1 MNERY
6 ENELREM
13 LQLNEEIHNLLTD
26 LLDEKASNEAKIK
39 GVLRFNVLRFKKGE
53 CVSFIMNNKAYI
65 GCLSKD
71 LLSTDKIV
79 EFLLYTDV
87 DSDKAVFCSLHGD
100 TPRLHVNFDDITN
113 IRYSHDSEIALLAL
127 NCAENELFFDKKT
140 HMVFPYKI
148 GRAKKG
154 GSYYG
159 IFINNDSVDIVP
171 CTDTYSTIDDKRFL
185 EGRYFLSKDDAV
197 EFITSCYEDKL
208 KERSIL

>member
-6 ENELREM
+6 ENELREI
-13 LQLNEEIHNLLTD
+13 LHKWEEIHNLLTN
-26 LLDEKASNEAKIK
+26 LLDEKASNEAK
-39 GVLRFNVLRFKKGE
+39 KKETFTFGKNAY
-53 CVSFIMNNKAYI
+53 VSFIMNKTTYV
-65 GCLSKD
+65 GCLSSN
-71 LLSTDKIV
+71 LSYTDNIA
-79 EFLLYTDV
+79 EFYLYTNI
-87 DSDKAVFCSLHGD
+87 DSDKVSFCLIDGNTSNI
-100 TPRLHVNFDDITN
+100 RVNLADISN
-113 IRYSHDSEIALLAL
+113 IRYSNDNEIQLFALI
-127 NCAENELFFDKKT
+127 CAKNEVYFDEKT
-140 HMVFPYKI
+140 HMLFPYKI

-159 IFINNDSVDIVP
+159 VFINNDSVDIVP

>member
-1 MNERY
+1 MNERL
-6 ENELREM
+6 ENVLREI
-13 LQLNEEIHNLLTD
+13 LQRNEAIHNLLTE
-26 LLDEKASNEAKIK
+26 LLDEKAASNEANEEGIIW
-39 GVLRFNVLRFKKGE
+39 FKKNDY
-53 CVSFIMNNKAYI
+53 VSFMTNRTAHV
-65 GCLSKD
+65 GCLAKD
-71 LLSTDKIV
+71 LLSTDNFV
-79 EFLLYTDV
+79 EFYLHTNTDTNNV
-87 DSDKAVFCSLHGD
+87 AFCLIDGNTSNI
-100 TPRLHVNFDDITN
+100 RVNLADISN
-113 IRYSHDSEIALLAL
+113 IRYSNDNEIQLLVL
-127 NCAENELFFDKKT
+127 NCAENEMFFDKKT
-140 HMVFPYKI
+140 HMLFPYKI

>member
-6 ENELREM
+6 ENELRGI
-13 LQLNEEIHNLLTD
+13 LHKWEEIHDLLTH
-26 LLDEKASNEAKIK
+26 LLDEKASNEAK
-39 GVLRFNVLRFKKGE
+39 KKGMITFKRDE

-65 GCLSKD
+65 GCLAKD

-79 EFLLYTDV
+79 EFYLYTDV

-100 TPRLHVNFDDITN
+100 TPRLHVNLDDITN
-113 IRYSHDSEIALLAL
+113 IRKSHDSEIALLAL
-127 NCAENELFFDKKT
+127 NCAENEMFFDKKT

-171 CTDTYSTIDDKRFL
+171 CTDTYSIIDDKRFL

>member
-6 ENELREM
+6 ENELSRI
-13 LQLNEEIHNLLTD
+13 LSKWEEIHDLLANLLD
-26 LLDEKASNEAKIK
+26 KKASNEANEK
-39 GVLRFNVLRFKKGE
+39 GIIWFKKDD

-65 GCLSKD
+65 GCLAKD

-79 EFLLYTDV
+79 GFHLYTDV
-87 DSDKAVFCSLHGD
+87 DSDKAVFCSPLCE
-100 TPRLHVNFDDITN
+100 TPRLLVNFDDITN
-113 IRYSHDSEIALLAL
+113 IRKSNDSEIALLAL
-127 NCAENELFFDKKT
+127 NCAENEMFFDKKT
-140 HMVFPYKI
+140 HMLFPYKI

-185 EGRYFLSKDDAV
+185 DGRYFLSKDDAV